1 MDAPTL
7 LLAFGSLCVLG
18 SLNALRPLY
27 RPSPVA
33 ALSFF
38 PAWLVSELALHH
50 LWFQCALGAL
60 LVGWGGLRA
69 PTGWAG
75 FGLLAASQLLLV
87 VLWTRGRLAGPAVET
102 ALREG
107 LGPDWRRGIPA
118 VLAARLPAAVEPR
131 RWLCPFAV
139 RRPGVERLRH
149 LEFAR
154 LDDGTA
160 LRLDLFRPARRAG
173 PCPVLV
179 FVHGGGWVIGYKEH
193 QGLPLLYNLAAQ
205 GWLCVSVDYRLSP
218 RATFPDHL
226 IDVKRALAWVRE
238 HGAEHGADP
247 SFVVVCGNSAGAH
260 LAALAALTPNEPS
273 YQPGFEA
280 VDTSVAGC
288 VGLYGVYDFVDR
300 DRLWPHRD
308 GLRLIQRVVFKTT
321 PERDPELYAR
331 ASPLAQV
338 RADAPPFLL
347 LHGTLDCLAPVAG
360 GRAFA
365 RALRAVSRN
374 PVVWAEIPGG
384 QHAFEVFHS
393 PRADHALLGVFG
405 FLAWLRGRRA
415 PDASGAPEPPERR

>member
-7 LLAFGSLCVLG
+7 LFAYGLLCALLSV
-18 SLNALRPLY
+18 NALRPLY

-33 ALSFF
+33 ALCFF
-38 PAWLVSELALHH
+38 GGWLVGELALHH
-50 LWFQCALGAL
+50 LWFECLVGGVLIGAGAL
-60 LVGWGGLRA
+60 REPL
-69 PTGWAG
+69 GWAG
-75 FGLLAASQLLLV
+75 FGLLAVAQALLV
-87 VLWTRGRLAGPAVET
+87 VLWVRGREAGPAVEA
-102 ALREG
+102 ALAEA
-107 LGPDWRRGIPA
+107 LGPDWRRAIPPE
-118 VLAARLPAAVEPR
+118 LAARLPAAVEPG
-131 RWLCPFAV
+131 RWVVPFRA
-139 RRPGVERLRH
+139 RRPGVEVRRG

-154 LDDGTA
+154 LDDGTV
-160 LRLDLFRPARRAG
+160 LRLALFRPERRTG

-179 FVHGGGWVIGYKEH
+179 FVHGGGWVIAHKEF
-193 QGLPLLYNLAAQ
+193 QGLPMLYGLAAQ
-205 GWLCVSVDYRLSP
+205 GWLCVSIDYRLSP

-226 IDVKRALAWVRE
+226 VDVKRALAWVRE
-238 HGAEHGADP
+238 RGAEHGADP
-247 SFVVVCGNSAGAH
+247 SFVVVCGNSAGGH
-260 LAALAALTPNEPS
+260 LAALAALTPNDPA

-280 VDTSVAGC
+280 VDTAVAGC

-308 GLRLIQRVVFKTT
+308 GLWLVQRVVMKTT

-331 ASPLAQV
+331 ASPIAQV

-347 LHGTLDCLAPVAG
+347 LHGTRDSLAPVAG

-365 RALRAVSRN
+365 RALRAVSRH

-405 FLAWLRGRRA
+405 FLAWLRGRA
-415 PDASGAPEPPERR
+415 GAPAGVSRA

>member
-7 LLAFGSLCVLG
+7 LFAYGLLCALL

-38 PAWLVSELALHH
+38 PGWLVAELALHH
-50 LWFQCALGAL
+50 LWFQCVVGAL
-60 LVGWGGLRA
+60 LIGWGGLHG
-69 PTGWAG
+69 TLGWAG
-75 FGLLAASQLLLV
+75 FGLLAVSELLLV
-87 VLWTRGRLAGPAVET
+87 VVWTRGRAAGPAMEA

-107 LGPDWRRGIPA
+107 LGEGWRREIPA
-118 VLAARLPAAVEPR
+118 EVAARLPAAVEPR
-131 RWLCPFAV
+131 RWLVPFRA
-139 RRPGVERLRH
+139 RRPGVDVRRD

-154 LDDGTA
+154 LDDGTV
-160 LRLDLFRPARRAG
+160 LRLDLFRPVSRSG

-179 FVHGGGWVIGYKEH
+179 FAHGGGWVIGFKEH
-193 QGLPLLYNLAAQ
+193 QGLPMMYHLAAQ

-247 SFVVVCGNSAGAH
+247 AFVVVCGNSAGAH
-260 LAALAALTPNEPS
+260 LAALAALTPNDPA
-273 YQPGFEA
+273 YQPGFER
-280 VDTSVAGC
+280 VDTSVVGC
-288 VGLYGVYDFVDR
+288 VGLYGVYDFIDR

-308 GLRLIQRVVFKTT
+308 GLWLVRRVVMKTT

-331 ASPLAQV
+331 ASPLSQV

-347 LHGTLDCLAPVAG
+347 LHGTLDCLAPLAG

-365 RALRAVSRN
+365 KALREVSGN

-405 FLAWLRGRRA
+405 FLAWLRGRRTTRH
-415 PDASGAPEPPERR
+415 EPPGS

>member
-7 LLAFGSLCVLG
+7 LFAYGLLCALL

-38 PAWLVSELALHH
+38 PGWLVAELALHH
-50 LWFQCALGAL
+50 VWLQCVVGAL
-60 LVGWGGLRA
+60 LVGWGGLRG
-69 PTGWAG
+69 PVGWAG
-75 FGLLAASQLLLV
+75 FGLLAASELLLV
-87 VLWTRGRLAGPAVET
+87 VVWTRGRAAGPAVEA

-107 LGPDWRRGIPA
+107 LGAGWRSEIPEE
-118 VLAARLPAAVEPR
+118 VAARLPTAVEPR
-131 RWLCPFAV
+131 RWLLPFW
-139 RRPGVERLRH
+139 RRRSGVEVQRG

-154 LDDGTA
+154 LDDGTV
-160 LRLDLFRPARRAG
+160 LRLDLFRPRTR
-173 PCPVLV
+173 PRNCPVLV
-179 FVHGGGWVIGYKEH
+179 FAHGGGWVIGFKEH
-193 QGLPLLYNLAAQ
+193 QGLPMLYNLAAQ
-205 GWLCVSVDYRLSP
+205 GWLCASVDYRLSP

-226 IDVKRALAWVRE
+226 VDVKRALAWVR
-238 HGAEHGADP
+238 GPGVEHGADP
-247 SFVVVCGNSAGAH
+247 SFVVVCGNSAGGH
-260 LAALAALTPNEPS
+260 LAALAALTPNDPA
-273 YQPGFEA
+273 YQPGFEGA
-280 VDTSVAGC
+280 DTSVAGC

-308 GLRLIQRVVFKTT
+308 GLWLVRRVVLKTT

-331 ASPLAQV
+331 ASPLSQV

-347 LHGTLDCLAPVAG
+347 VHGTLDGLAPVAG

-365 RALRAVSRN
+365 KALREVSTN
-374 PVVWAEIPGG
+374 PVVWVEIPGG

-405 FLAWLRGRRA
+405 FLAWLRGRR
-415 PDASGAPEPPERR
+415 PGETPPRPAG